1 MIGKIP
7 LSELKQERDDL
18 IAQLAVAGLSYKEI
32 ENAIRDEN
40 RFKSVRIKAQRIGQ
54 IIRGNGEISHY
65 DVRLPKRRG
74 FWSRL
79 RNWWLL

>member
-7 LSELKQERDDL
+7 LNELRRQRDDM
-18 IAQLAVAGLSYKEI
+18 IAQLAVGGLSYKEI

-40 RFKSVRIKAQRIGQ
+40 RFRPVRVKAQRIGQ
-54 IIRGNGEISHY
+54 IIRGYGEISHY
-65 DVRLPKRRG
+65 DVRLPKRQG

>member
-54 IIRGNGEISHY
+54 IIRGYGEITHY
-65 DVRLPKRRG
+65 DIPLPKRQG
-74 FWSRL
+74 LCAKL
-79 RNWWLL
+79 RDWWLR